1 MKISVREQ
9 HLAWS
14 EGKAADEW
22 FERNRSKLGAGSPLL
37 KSIRCFSS
45 HIGAG
50 YRVLEIG
57 AANGHQ
63 LHKLQQLT
71 GCEAFGIDPSISAI
85 ADGKVNYP
93 GLGLAVGTA
102 DRLEFPD
109 ASFDVVIFGFCLYLV
124 DRSLLM
130 RTVAE
135 ADRVL
140 RQGGRLMIVDFDPAV
155 AHRRPFA
162 HQPGLWSYK
171 MSYPDLW
178 LANPE
183 YVLVEKCSYSH
194 EGDNF
199 HADPGERVA
208 AWVLAK
214 QAHDDAYPEL
224 G

>member
-1 MKISVREQ
+1 MKKTVREQ

-22 FERNRSKLGAGSPLL
+22 FERNRSRLVADSPLP
-37 KSIRCFSS
+37 KSTRCFSG
-45 HIGAG
+45 HISAG
-50 YRVLEIG
+50 HRILEIG
-57 AANGHQ
+57 ASNGHQ
-63 LHKLQQLT
+63 LHKLRQLT
-71 GCEAFGIDPSISAI
+71 GCEAFGIDPSVSAV
-85 ADGKVNYP
+85 ADGKFKYP
-93 GLGLAVGTA
+93 GLALAVGTA

-109 ASFDVVIFGFCLYLV
+109 ASFDAVIFGFCLYLV

-130 RTVAE
+130 RTIAE

-171 MSYPDLW
+171 MGYADLW

-194 EGDNF
+194 EGDHF

-224 G
+224 T

>member
-1 MKISVREQ
+1 MKKTVLEQ

-22 FERNRSKLGAGSPLL
+22 FERNRSRLGTDSPLP
-37 KSIRCFSS
+37 KSTRCFSA
-45 HIGAG
+45 HISPGQRILEVGAS
-50 YRVLEIG
+50 
-57 AANGHQ
+57 NGHQ

-71 GCEAFGIDPSISAI
+71 GCEAFGIDPSGSAV
-85 ADGKVNYP
+85 ADGKIKYP
-93 GLGLAVGTA
+93 GLGLEVGTA

-109 ASFDVVIFGFCLYLV
+109 ASFDAVIFGFCLYLV
-124 DRSLLM
+124 DRGLLM
-130 RTVAE
+130 RTAAE

-140 RQGGRLMIVDFDPAV
+140 RHGGRLMIVDFDPAV
-155 AHRRPFA
+155 VHRRPFA

-171 MSYPDLW
+171 MDYADLW

-194 EGDNF
+194 EGDKF

-224 G
+224 A

>member
-1 MKISVREQ
+1 MSKTVWEQ

-14 EGKAADEW
+14 EGKAADDW
-22 FERNRSKLGAGSPLL
+22 FERNRSKLGADSPLL

-45 HIGAG
+45 HIVAGHRILEVGAS
-50 YRVLEIG
+50 
-57 AANGHQ
+57 NGHQ

-71 GCEAFGIDPSISAI
+71 RCKAFGIDPSISAI
-85 ADGKVNYP
+85 ADGKTKYP
-93 GLGLAVGTA
+93 ELELYVGTA
-102 DRLEFPD
+102 DKLEFPD
-109 ASFDVVIFGFCLYLV
+109 AFFDAVIFGFCLYLV
-124 DRSLLM
+124 DRNLLM
-130 RTVAE
+130 RAVAE

-140 RQGGRLMIVDFDPAV
+140 RRGGRAMIVDFDPAV

-171 MSYPDLW
+171 MCYPGLW

-194 EGDNF
+194 EDNHF
-199 HADPGERVA
+199 HADPGERVG

-214 QAHDDAYPEL
+214 QAHNDAYPEL
-224 G
+224 V